1 MKNLVAKMLLALV
14 VVSGLSAAGMAKAGS
29 SAVPYESIVKY
40 FTVAPYG
47 ETNRVLNLY
56 AGETVYIKVT
66 GDGHSDLDLYVS
78 DSWDDLIV
86 KDERTTTDGYVTFK
100 VAETGEYYVDIA
112 NNGGSYNTFK
122 YEVTVY

>member
-1 MKNLVAKMLLALV
+1 MKNLVAKMLVVLV
-14 VVSGLSAAGMAKAGS
+14 AVTSLSAVTMAR
-29 SAVPYESIVKY
+29 SAAYESIVKY
-40 FTVAPYG
+40 FTVQPYG

-56 AGETVYIKVT
+56 AGETVYIKVN

-78 DSWDDLIV
+78 DAYELLIV

-100 VAETGEYYVDIA
+100 VGETGQYYVDIA
-112 NNGGSYNTFK
+112 NNGGSYNTFR